1 MLVIVCV
8 KGFGEGVKEK
18 NMCYCKVCARE
29 YRVSIIIGT
38 QKIIIAKVDVQN

>member
-8 KGFGEGVKEK
+8 KGLGEGVKEK
-18 NMCYCKVCARE
+18 NTYYCKVCARE
-29 YRVSIIIGT
+29 YNIIIGT

>member
-8 KGFGEGVKEK
+8 KGIGEGVKEK
-18 NMCYCKVCARE
+18 NMCYCKVCARD
-29 YRVSIIIGT
+29 IIIDT